1 MLLAF
6 LSDSIQTNNNLKYQ
20 KEPKEKQTFQMKE
33 LPSKEHHC
41 YKIHTLLMK
50 NNPYPFFLRQPH
62 LYGLP
67 SVFTR
72 KS

>member
-6 LSDSIQTNNNLKYQ
+6 LSDSVQTNNNLKYQ

-33 LPSKEHHC
+33 LSSKEHHC

-50 NNPYPFFLRQPH
+50 NNPYPSFLDNPTYMDYPPF
-62 LYGLP
+62 L
-67 SVFTR
+67 
-72 KS
+72 